1 MSLKMEMN
9 TDVCEKVFIN
19 DKNIIVRLKHHY
31 FNQLMYSVI
40 YIQYIRKEEPD
51 KNRIYKTWS

>member
-19 DKNIIVRLKHHY
+19 DKNIIVRLKHY
-31 FNQLMYSVI
+31 YYNQLIYSATE
-40 YIQYIRKEEPD
+40 EEPD
-51 KNRIYKTWS
+51 KNRI